1 MKTWKYLLFA
11 IVLVSNFSFSE
22 ELEED
27 YLANAYMAPQEYK
40 LFKERVGVAI
50 ANHPEFKSAQ
60 QLLIAAYADTKISKS
75 SLLPQIQFL
84 IDSSNALDR
93 RYLDANNNLVER
105 SQSDHKTNLRLTVNQ
120 LLYDFGA
127 TRYDISRSES
137 LAKASRA
144 DLSTTILDLS
154 LRAIQTYIDV
164 AAYYRFKKIVESSY
178 QRHVSIKERI
188 QQRVDSGLAAAREL
202 SRAEAREAEAFAKLT
217 SVQQSLSAATSRFR
231 VYFPNGPLPKKLP
244 FYPYDLSERSLDEAR
259 KIMLLKNTQL
269 LMSNEKLN
277 ASKFK
282 TKQTNASSRPRI
294 NFEIRGQQYDITE
307 QDRKLHSDN
316 YDIYSGVNFS
326 YNLYSGGREAA
337 MKEQAVAQMEATKSE
352 RDSLLQELVASL
364 NESIKNLKLIPTK
377 LVAYTSSYQANKRS
391 QYFANEQFKT
401 SNVLLLDLL
410 QTERDYLDASEAMLE
425 TMRSSELQKYLH
437 LEITGELGEA
447 FEIILN

>member
-11 IVLVSNFSFSE
+11 IVLFSNFSFTE

-27 YLANAYMAPQEYK
+27 YLADAYMAPQEYK
-40 LFKERVGVAI
+40 LFKERVGAAI

-60 QLLIAAYADTKISKS
+60 QLLIAAYADTKVSKS

-93 RYLDANNNLVER
+93 RYLNLVER

-127 TRYDISRSES
+127 TRYDISRTES

-144 DLSTTILDLS
+144 DLSTTILSLS

-164 AAYYRFKKIVESSY
+164 AAYYRFEKIVESSY

-202 SRAEAREAEAFAKLT
+202 SRAEARKAEAFAKLT
-217 SVQQSLSAATSRFR
+217 SVQQNLSAATSRFR

-244 FYPYDLSERSLDEAR
+244 FYPYDLSKRSLDEAR
-259 KIMLLKNTQL
+259 KIMLSKNTQL

-277 ASKFK
+277 ASMFK
-282 TKQTNASSRPRI
+282 SKQTDASSRPRI
-294 NFEIRGQQYDITE
+294 DFEIRGQQFDITE
-307 QDRKLHSDN
+307 QERKLHSDN

-337 MKEQAVAQMEATKSE
+337 LKEQAVAQMEATKSE
-352 RDSLLQELVASL
+352 RDSLLQELIASL
-364 NESIKNLKLIPTK
+364 NESIKNLKLIPSK
-377 LVAYTSSYQANKRS
+377 LAAYTSSYQANKRS

-425 TMRSSELQKYLH
+425 TMRSSELQKFSH

>member
-1 MKTWKYLLFA
+1 MKNWKYLIFA
-11 IVLVSNFSFSE
+11 IVLVSNFSFTE
-22 ELEED
+22 EVEED
-27 YLANAYMAPQEYK
+27 YLSSAYMTPQEYK
-40 LFKERVGVAI
+40 LFRERVGVAI

-60 QLLIAAYADTKISKS
+60 QLLIAAYADTKISRS
-75 SLLPQIQFL
+75 SLLPQIRFL

-93 RYLDANNNLVER
+93 KYVDANNNLVER

-120 LLYDFGA
+120 LLFDFGA
-127 TRYDISRSES
+127 TQYDISRSES

-144 DLSTTILDLS
+144 ELSTTVLDLS

-164 AAYYRFKKIVESSY
+164 AAYYRFEKIVKSSY
-178 QRHVSIKERI
+178 DRHVSIKERI
-188 QQRVDSGLAAAREL
+188 QQRVDSGMAAAREL

-217 SVQQSLSAATSRFR
+217 SVQQNLSAAISRFR
-231 VYFPNGPLPKKLP
+231 VYFPNGPLPQQLP
-244 FYPYDLSERSLDEAR
+244 FYPYDLSKRSLNEAR
-259 KIMLLKNTQL
+259 TIMFSKNTQL
-269 LMSNEKLN
+269 IMSNEKLN
-277 ASKFK
+277 ASMFK
-282 TKQTNASSRPRI
+282 SKQTNASSKPRI
-294 NFEIRGQQYDITE
+294 DFEIRGQQ

-364 NESIKNLKLIPTK
+364 NESIKNLKLIPSK
-377 LVAYTSSYQANKRS
+377 LAAYTSSYQANKRS

-425 TMRSSELQKYLH
+425 TMRSSELQKFSH
-437 LEITGELGEA
+437 LKITGELGEA